1 MPAAPAPGGL
11 ARSRVRDESD
21 ARLAPARGRAH
32 AGRRKEPLRRDG
44 RGMTILQPETYDA
57 ESTPHTPGPTPLM
70 RFPDDLVERLA
81 GGEPITLIVL
91 DGVGGLPHPSTGL
104 TELESAGT
112 PNLDRLAAESSLGMH
127 VPVAPGV
134 TPGSGPA
141 HLALFGY
148 DPARTLIGR
157 GVLAALGVGIRLR
170 EGDVAARLNLA
181 TLDERG
187 RVTDRRAGRPDNA
200 KGRRVVRRLRAG
212 VSAPPGVDLHFQHV
226 MEHRAVM
233 VLRGKGLGANVTDTD
248 PQRTG
253 TPPRPAR
260 SPAGDDASAC
270 TAGIASR
277 ILEQATQVLA
287 REPVANGLLARG
299 FAEFR
304 APPGF
309 QQRYGLKATAVA
321 RYPMYRGVASL
332 VGMEL
337 AGPPGSDEEAAEL
350 MEAAA
355 GRADFRFFHYKATD
369 SRGEDGDFDGK
380 VAAIE
385 AADRLLPR
393 LTDEGVVIVTG
404 DHCTPATLGAHSWH
418 AVPLLIRSRCARPTG
433 RRLTET
439 ECRRGDLGVVAARH
453 IMSLA
458 LAHAGRLAKF
468 GS

>member
-1 MPAAPAPGGL
+1 
-11 ARSRVRDESD
+11 
-21 ARLAPARGRAH
+21 
-32 AGRRKEPLRRDG
+32 
-44 RGMTILQPETYDA
+44 
-57 ESTPHTPGPTPLM
+57 M
-70 RFPDDLVERLA
+70 RFPDDLVERIP
-81 GGEPITLIVL
+81 GGDPITLIVL
-91 DGVGGLPHPSTGL
+91 DGVGGLPHPATGL
-104 TELESAGT
+104 TELEAATT
-112 PNLDRLAAESSLGMH
+112 PNLDALAAESSLGMH
-127 VPVAPGV
+127 VPVAPGI

-148 DPARTLIGR
+148 DPARHVIGR

-200 KGRRVVRRLRAG
+200 EGQRLVRLLRDG
-212 VSAPPGVDLHFQHV
+212 VTAPPGVALHFQHV
-226 MEHRAVM
+226 MEHRAVV
-233 VLRGKGLGANVTDTD
+233 VLKGEGLGADVTDTD

-253 TPPRPAR
+253 VPPRPPQAPDGDAASVR
-260 SPAGDDASAC
+260 TAAAAGS
-270 TAGIASR
+270 
-277 ILEQATQVLA
+277 ILERAAEVLA
-287 REPVANGLLARG
+287 TEPVANGLLARG
-299 FAEFR
+299 FAEYQ

-309 QQRYGLKATAVA
+309 ARRYGLEAVAVA

-332 VGMEL
+332 VGMRL
-337 AGPPGSDEEAAEL
+337 AGTPASDEEAVEL
-350 MEAAA
+350 MEASAE
-355 GRADFRFFHYKATD
+355 RADFRFFHYKATD

-385 AADRLLPR
+385 AVDRLLPR
-393 LTDEGVVIVTG
+393 LADRGVVIITG
-404 DHCTPATLGAHSWH
+404 DHSTPATMGGHSWH
-418 AVPLLIRSRCARPTG
+418 PVPLLIRSRWARPTG

-439 ECRRGDLGVVAARH
+439 ECRRGDLGTVPARH

>member
-1 MPAAPAPGGL
+1 MPSNGPNARRAPA
-11 ARSRVRDESD
+11 
-21 ARLAPARGRAH
+21 
-32 AGRRKEPLRRDG
+32 
-44 RGMTILQPETYDA
+44 
-57 ESTPHTPGPTPLM
+57 LM
-70 RFPDDLVERLA
+70 RFPDDLVERVP
-81 GGEPITLIVL
+81 GGDAITLIVL
-91 DGVGGLPHPSTGL
+91 DGVGGLPHPATGL
-104 TELESAGT
+104 TELESATT
-112 PNLDRLAAESSLGMH
+112 PNLDALAAESSLGMH
-127 VPVAPGV
+127 VPVAPGI

-148 DPARTLIGR
+148 DPARRMIGR
-157 GVLAALGVGIRLR
+157 GVLAALGVDIRLR

-200 KGRRVVRRLRAG
+200 EGRRLVRRLRDEVRAPAG
-212 VSAPPGVDLHFQHV
+212 VALHFQHV

-233 VLRGKGLGANVTDTD
+233 VLRGDGLGANVGDTD

-253 TPPRPAR
+253 VPPRPPR
-260 SPAGDDASAC
+260 TPEGDSASTR
-270 TAGIASR
+270 TATITGH
-277 ILEQATQVLA
+277 ILEAAARVLA
-287 REPVANGLLARG
+287 DEPVANGLLARG
-299 FAEFR
+299 FAEYQ

-309 QQRYGLKATAVA
+309 SRRYGLKAVAVA

-337 AGPPGSDEEAAEL
+337 AGTPSSDEEAAEL
-350 MEAAA
+350 METAS

-393 LTDEGVVIVTG
+393 LADDGVVIVTG
-404 DHCTPATLGAHSWH
+404 DHSTPATMAGHSWH
-418 AVPLLIRSRCARPTG
+418 AVPLLIRSRRARPTG
-433 RRLTET
+433 RRMTET
-439 ECRRGDLGVVAARH
+439 ECRRGDLGTIPARH

>member
-1 MPAAPAPGGL
+1 
-11 ARSRVRDESD
+11 
-21 ARLAPARGRAH
+21 
-32 AGRRKEPLRRDG
+32 
-44 RGMTILQPETYDA
+44 
-57 ESTPHTPGPTPLM
+57 M
-70 RFPDDLVERLA
+70 RFPDDLVERLP
-81 GGEPITLIVL
+81 GGDPITLIVL
-91 DGVGGLPHPSTGL
+91 DGVGGLPHPATGL
-104 TELESAGT
+104 TELEAAVT

-148 DPARTLIGR
+148 DPARRLVGR

-187 RVTDRRAGRPDNA
+187 RVTDRRAGRPGNA
-200 KGRRVVRRLRAG
+200 EGRRLVRRLREG
-212 VSAPPGVDLHFQHV
+212 VSAPQGVARQLEHV

-233 VLRGKGLGANVTDTD
+233 VLRGDGLGADVTDTD

-253 TPPRPAR
+253 ILPRPPQ
-260 SPAGDDASAC
+260 SPEGDAASAR
-270 TAGIASR
+270 TARIAAD
-277 ILEQATQVLA
+277 ILERAAQVLA
-287 REPVANGLLARG
+287 DEPVANGLLARG

-304 APPGF
+304 PPPGF
-309 QQRYGLKATAVA
+309 RQRYGLKATAVA

-332 VGMEL
+332 VGMEI
-337 AGPPGSDEEAAEL
+337 AGTPASDEEAVTM

-355 GRADFRFFHYKATD
+355 GRTDFRFFHYKATD

-393 LTDEGVVIVTG
+393 LTDGGVTLITG
-404 DHCTPATLGAHSWH
+404 DHSTPAILAGHSWH
-418 AVPLLIRSRCARPTG
+418 AVPLLIRSRWARPTG

-439 ECRRGDLGVVAARH
+439 ECRQGDLGIVAARH
-453 IMSLA
+453 LMSLA